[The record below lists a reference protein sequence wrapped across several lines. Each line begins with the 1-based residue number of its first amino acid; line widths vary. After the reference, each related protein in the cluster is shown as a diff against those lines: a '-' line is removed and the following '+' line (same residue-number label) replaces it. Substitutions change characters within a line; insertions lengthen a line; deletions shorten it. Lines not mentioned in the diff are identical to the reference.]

1 MTIYAE
7 FPCGARIK
15 ASRRFVA
22 DAVKAG
28 RDTVKTLF
36 GTPHVRVA
44 VWSPGQT
51 QDRPINR
58 DGTRARCLSCPM
70 DGRRARAYRREFRAL
85 IGEWPAD
92 GSRPETGI
100 VVTCHA
106 REIDVG
112 DAP

>member
-15 ASRRFVA
+15 AERRFVA
-22 DAVKAG
+22 EARKAG

-36 GTPHVRVA
+36 GQPHVRVA
-44 VWSPGQT
+44 VWSPQQT
-51 QDRPINR
+51 QDRPINP

-70 DGRRARAYRREFRAL
+70 DRRQARAYRREFRAL
-85 IGEWPAD
+85 IGDWPTD
-92 GSRPETGI
+92 GSRAETGI

-106 REIDVG
+106 REIEVG